1 MSKSTADLGAELNGI
16 SDLQKY
22 LHDNQEELL
31 VPEPLS
37 YLLQLAQKK
46 DISKAQIIRDAQ
58 LERTFGYHL
67 LDGSKTLTRNKAL
80 ALVFAARLTT
90 EEANTFLKYAQ
101 LPQLYPRNRRD
112 NVILFCLQK
121 QKSLQET
128 NCTLDDFQLEC
139 IQ

>member
-46 DISKAQIIRDAQ
+46 DISRAQLIRDAQ

-80 ALVFAARLTT
+80 ALVFAARLTP

-121 QKSLQET
+121 QQSLQET
-128 NCTLDDFQLEC
+128 NCTLDDFQMEC

>member
-22 LHDNQEELL
+22 LHDNQKEL
-31 VPEPLS
+31 VIPEPLS
-37 YLLQLAQKK
+37 YLLQLAQSRG
-46 DISKAQIIRDAQ
+46 ISKSQLIRDAQ

-80 ALVFAARLTT
+80 ALIFAAHLST

-101 LPQLYPRNRRD
+101 LPHLYPRNRRD

-128 NCTLDDFQLEC
+128 NCTLDDFQMEC